1 METRDILTDIYSRLD
16 RAETVRDL
24 SPEDRGQ
31 YYLISCPSCNKRE
44 AYIYKNK
51 KPYLVC
57 NRRDKCGY
65 NKSLWDYIQEKGNL
79 TGQETLKELARI
91 ANYTLADKVIAQ
103 EDIDRQRE
111 RESILEEALSLFISR
126 KEEAKA
132 YLKGRGWTD
141 KEIEETEIGFYS
153 SQDELINYLSGKGFS
168 KDSIKTAGLL
178 TQGYGETHK
187 IVIAYRDPVGRL
199 KGFIVRAIDQTEPKY
214 KFSYGIEKDSPF
226 NLNEARREKTLIV
239 VEGFIDAILITLRG
253 VKGVIAIG
261 GSTLTET
268 QLDTALR
275 YGAKDFILALDND
288 EAGRKGTEKAL
299 SLIYKKGLKAYV
311 MPYPEKPE
319 YKDPDELIRAEGIE
333 DFNGRLKRA
342 LNGGSYKALSLR
354 QKYGKLLETDKGIE
368 DYVDEALTYEETILD
383 PIEAKSFIEGICAE
397 LWITA
402 EDLEPR
408 RKDYH
413 EKKARQ
419 NLEKGYKELFKRG
432 EKLLQEGKITD
443 LSKFVEDGQ
452 NSLKIEYEKLR
463 VKPSVSLSSH
473 LQEKYERESRRDP
486 NNLLGYNLRKFKKLA
501 KNIDGIQAGLYIIGA
516 ETNIGKTAFL
526 ANLFLDV
533 LQSNPDTTGLYF
545 SLDDNKDTIINRFL
559 GILTDSPLNRIQRKQ
574 ETPDKQEELRKAY
587 ERLIIL
593 SQEERFILKDISEVD
608 HVETLEIEIRER
620 AQCKLFVM
628 IDGLYNLEVG
638 SGYGGIREENIDR
651 ANKVKTL
658 VDTYKIPIVVTGEVR
673 KKTGQQKKDRAPE
686 IDDLME
692 TGKFAYNANLVLL
705 LYPEDAEKFRE
716 EDAPTLIVSYSKNKL
731 SYFKGI
737 QKLKFTRIKGQ
748 LEEIEEDAGRVK
760 SFDELRKVEPYTST

>member
-1 METRDILTDIYSRLD
+1 MEILTDIYERLD
-16 RAETVRDL
+16 RAEAVRDL
-24 SPEDRGQ
+24 SPEDKGQ
-31 YYLISCPSCNKRE
+31 YFLISCPSCNRRE
-44 AYIYKNK
+44 AYIYKNR
-51 KPYLVC
+51 KPYIVC
-57 NRRDKCGY
+57 NRKNKCGY

-91 ANYTLADKVIAQ
+91 ANYTLPHKALTQ
-103 EDIDRQRE
+103 EEIDRQRE
-111 RESILEEALSLFISR
+111 RENILEEALNLFIAH
-126 KEEAKA
+126 KDGAKA
-132 YLKGRGWTD
+132 YFKGRGWTD
-141 KEIEETEIGFYS
+141 EEIEEAEIGFYS
-153 SQDELINYLSGKGFS
+153 SQDEIINYLSGQGFS

-187 IVIAYRDPVGRL
+187 IVIPYRDPVGRL
-199 KGFIVRAIDQTEPKY
+199 KGFIVRATDTIEPKY

-226 NLNEARREKTLIV
+226 NLNEARKEKTLIL
-239 VEGFIDAILITLRG
+239 VEGFIDAILLTLRG
-253 VKGVIAIG
+253 IKGVIAIG

-275 YGAKDFILALDND
+275 YGAKDFIIALDND
-288 EAGRKGTEKAL
+288 EAGRKGTEKAI
-299 SLIYKKGLKAYV
+299 SLIYKKGVKAYV
-311 MPYPEKPE
+311 MPYPEVPK

-333 DFNGRLKRA
+333 DFNERLKRA
-342 LNGGSYKALSLR
+342 LNGVSYKALSLR
-354 QKYGKLLETDKGIE
+354 QKYGKLLTTDRGIE
-368 DYVDEALTYEETILD
+368 DYIDEALAYEETILD
-383 PIEAKSFIEGICAE
+383 PFVAKSFIESICSE

-419 NLEKGYKELFKRG
+419 NLEKGFKELLTRG
-432 EKLLQEGKITD
+432 EKLLQEGKITE
-443 LSKFVEDGQ
+443 LSKFIADEQ
-452 NSLKIEYEKLR
+452 NRLKIEYEKLR
-463 VKPSVSLSSH
+463 VKPSVSLSSY
-473 LQEKYERESRRDP
+473 LIEKYERESRRDP
-486 NNLLGYNLRKFKKLA
+486 NDLLGYNLRKFKRLA

-587 ERLIIL
+587 EHLIIL
-593 SQEERFILKDISEVD
+593 SQEERFILKDIAEID
-608 HVETLEIEIRER
+608 HIETLEIEISKR
-620 AQCKLFVM
+620 AQRKLFVM

-638 SGYGGIREENIDR
+638 NGYGGLREENIDR
-651 ANKVKTL
+651 ANKVKAL
-658 VDTYKIPIVVTGEVR
+658 VDSYKIPIVVTGEVR
-673 KKTGQQKKDRAPE
+673 KKTIQQKKHRNPE

-737 QKLKFTRIKGQ
+737 QKLKFTRMKGQ
-748 LEEIEEDAGRVK
+748 LEEVEEDAGRVK
-760 SFDELRKVEPYTST
+760 SFDELRKDIASNL